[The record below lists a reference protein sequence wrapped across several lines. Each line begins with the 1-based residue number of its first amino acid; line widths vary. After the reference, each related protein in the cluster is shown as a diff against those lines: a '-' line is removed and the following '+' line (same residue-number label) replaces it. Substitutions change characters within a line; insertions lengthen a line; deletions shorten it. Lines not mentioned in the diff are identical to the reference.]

1 MWLEKSLDS
10 GREDPLG
17 HIEEVI
23 FVLKKNAFAVSL
35 RNGENISG
43 LVNTNPM
50 PSVSELR
57 GLY

>member
-10 GREDPLG
+10 GCEDPLG
-17 HIEEVI
+17 HIKEAI
-23 FVLKKNAFAVSL
+23 LVLKKNAFAVSL
-35 RNGENISG
+35 KNGENISG

-57 GLY
+57 RLY